1 RGTVSILS
9 GNLTVNQ
16 GEEAE
21 FRCEAFHW
29 FPVPAVTWWLDGVA
43 FSSDLYNTT
52 TSQPQ
57 GGLVNATSVLR
68 APAVRGGEVQCRA
81 SVAAATVSDAVYLV
95 VIPTPTDWT
104 VLIAVVVSFAG
115 AALLALLIIGI
126 IFCCRRKKEKGE
138 TPSPSPVSVV
148 SQRNSPEIY

>member
-1 RGTVSILS
+1 
-9 GNLTVNQ
+9 
-16 GEEAE
+16 
-21 FRCEAFHW
+21 RCEAFHW

-95 VIPTPTDWT
+95 V
-104 VLIAVVVSFAG
+104 
-115 AALLALLIIGI
+115 
-126 IFCCRRKKEKGE
+126 
-138 TPSPSPVSVV
+138 
-148 SQRNSPEIY
+148 